1 MSAPENPTPDPNP
14 NPSTPPP
21 GHRGPQT
28 VTVRIPVAKP
38 EPTPAK
44 ATLPEPGPAAGT
56 ALRRAGTVPPPL
68 PEMYKEGAGQ
78 AQSTS
83 EPSGGEFGKLQARTP
98 DIKLAA
104 SAPPPAPVKTAAMPA
119 PRKTGSVWL
128 VRVGLFAGLGAALA
142 LIYWS
147 VFVRFLPMTRE
158 HNAKASQMTR
168 AADELEVLRRRFS
181 AEEIEGVRSR
191 YAEAQ
196 ASLFDLKTETT
207 EWQTQIEE
215 QARSGTLNPNV
226 KFGAPAANTNLNGI
240 SAITAEVTLQPD
252 PNVRTTNTPYAR
264 LLKFTDGLAS
274 SPKRLDL
281 LELSVTGDSNSV
293 SQAQVVV
300 QLLAG
305 EKKL

>member
-1 MSAPENPTPDPNP
+1 
-14 NPSTPPP
+14 
-21 GHRGPQT
+21 
-28 VTVRIPVAKP
+28 
-38 EPTPAK
+38 
-44 ATLPEPGPAAGT
+44 
-56 ALRRAGTVPPPL
+56 
-68 PEMYKEGAGQ
+68 MYKQGAGQ

-83 EPSGGEFGKLQARTP
+83 EPSGGEFGKLQAKAP

-104 SAPPPAPVKTAAMPA
+104 SATPPAAAPVKTAAMPA

-128 VRVGLFAGLGAALA
+128 VRVGLFVGLGAALG
-142 LIYWS
+142 LLYWS
-147 VFVRFLPMTRE
+147 VFVRFLPMTKE

-168 AADELEVLRRRFS
+168 AADELETMRRRF
-181 AEEIEGVRSR
+181 APEEIEGLRSR
-191 YAEAQ
+191 YAQAQEA
-196 ASLFDLKTETT
+196 LFDLKDGTT

-226 KFGAPAANTNLNGI
+226 KLGLPALSTNVAGI
-240 SAITAEVTLQPD
+240 AAITAEVTLQPD
-252 PNVRTTNTPYAR
+252 INVRTTNTPYAR
-264 LLKFTDGLAS
+264 LLKFTDELAS